1 MCLFSYLERRTT
13 ELRSDQE
20 MMNVILDFAKDDDRI
35 RLVTLEGSRTN
46 PNISPDRFQDYDISY
61 FVTDMNAFME
71 NDQWLNVFGDR
82 VMMQKP
88 EDMEL
93 FPSELGNWFSYLILF
108 EDGNKLDLTLIPI
121 NELENYFAQSD
132 GLVEV
137 LLDKDSLIKNEGI
150 ADDRKYRV
158 KQPTAREFDD
168 CCNEF
173 WMVST
178 YVVKGLARKEILFA
192 IDHLHEI
199 ARPNL
204 LRMMAWHIGS
214 EQGYTFSVGKNY
226 KFINRYL
233 SNEDWETLLSTYSES
248 GYQDMWQSLLQCYEL
263 FRKYSKAVSQSL
275 GYKYPDYDKAITRY
289 TDNIYKSLT

>member
-1 MCLFSYLERRTT
+1 M
-13 ELRSDQE
+13 RSEQE
-20 MMNVILDFAKDDDRI
+20 MMNILIDFAINDDRI

-46 PNISPDRFQDYDISY
+46 KNIPPDTFQDYDMSY
-61 FVTDMNAFME
+61 FVTDINSFKKNE
-71 NDQWLNVFGDR
+71 QWLQIFGNR

-93 FPSELGNWFSYLILF
+93 FPSELGNWYSYLILF

-121 NELENYFAQSD
+121 NEVEDYFTNSD

-137 LLDKDSLIKNEGI
+137 LLDKDNLIKNEVI
-150 ADDRKYRV
+150 ANDCQYWIK
-158 KQPTAREFDD
+158 KPTAREFDD

-173 WMVST
+173 WMVSI

-192 IDHLHEI
+192 IDHLNEI

-204 LRMMAWHIGS
+204 LRMMAWKIGS

-233 SNEDWETLLSTYSES
+233 PNEDWGKLLSTYSEN
-248 GYQDMWQSLLQCYEL
+248 GYQEMWQSLLTCYEL
-263 FRKYSKAVSQSL
+263 FRKYSKAVSESL
-275 GYKYPDYDKAITRY
+275 RYKYPDYDEAITKY
-289 TDNIYKSLT
+289 TESIYTSLT